1 MNHSTAD
8 TQNVQDQMWQVE
20 TEENEPNWSW
30 KTHADN
36 IQVVEAKPE
45 HVPFLKVEDITPE
58 DEPLNAV
65 AKHAA
70 AVNLHTQEYQTKA
83 MTENLDANT
92 IADSSSSTS
101 MSSTRRI
108 FRSSVTRP
116 L

>member
-1 MNHSTAD
+1 MNPSATD
-8 TQNVQDQMWQVE
+8 TQNVQDEMWQVE

-30 KTHADN
+30 KTHPDN

-45 HVPFLKVEDITPE
+45 DIPILKEEDITPE
-58 DEPLNAV
+58 DEPLNVV

-83 MTENLDANT
+83 ITENLDANT

-101 MSSTRRI
+101 MSST
-108 FRSSVTRP
+108 
-116 L
+116 